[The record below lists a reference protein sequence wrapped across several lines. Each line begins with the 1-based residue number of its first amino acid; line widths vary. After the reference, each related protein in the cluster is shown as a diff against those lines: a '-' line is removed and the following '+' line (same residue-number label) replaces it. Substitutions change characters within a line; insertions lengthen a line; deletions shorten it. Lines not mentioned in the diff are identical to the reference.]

1 MADRIRKII
10 SPDGLKRAKNELAYL
25 FRLIAYEIGL
35 HGGLWENNLRKY
47 LDRTEHGVP
56 KNNKDRSYARGNL
69 NTQLMDD
76 RMTWNVFMQGLKFL
90 GATKIKFK
98 VELTWPS
105 GRTTTHS
112 MNVRANVPEE
122 QLSIAEIELGI
133 PPNVA
138 KIGVPAEDEAA
149 QVALDR
155 LDPQLREKVHAK
167 LEEVEK
173 IIDSTKKASIR
184 ERVSAKLD
192 DIMDSIKQAPESIRA
207 AYPPKKAVRD
217 MQRLTDAIDELNR
230 VGLVPEDVQ

>member
-76 RMTWNVFMQGLKFL
+76 RMTWNVFMQGLKFM
-90 GATKIKFK
+90 GASKIKFK

-112 MNVRANVPEE
+112 MNVRVPQPEE
-122 QLSIAEIELGI
+122 LSIAEIELGV
-133 PPNVA
+133 PPGVA
-138 KIGVPAEDEAA
+138 KIGVPTVLMDTAEIDAA
-149 QVALDR
+149 AE
-155 LDPQLREKVHAK
+155 RENVEHAQR
-167 LEEVEK
+167 
-173 IIDSTKKASIR
+173 IDAAA
-184 ERVSAKLD
+184 AKYGLKD
-192 DIMDSIKQAPESIRA
+192 KAPEAIA
-207 AYPPKKAVRD
+207 KAYPPKKALR
-217 MQRLTDAIDELNR
+217 
-230 VGLVPEDVQ
+230 DVQRFTTAVEELEQARVIPDDTQ

>member
-10 SPDGLKRAKNELAYL
+10 SPDGLKKAKNELAYL

-76 RMTWNVFMQGLKFL
+76 KMTWNVFMQGLKFM
-90 GATKIKFK
+90 GASKIKFK

-112 MNVRANVPEE
+112 MNVRVPQPEE
-122 QLSIAEIELGI
+122 LSIAEIELGV
-133 PPNVA
+133 PPGVA
-138 KIGVPAEDEAA
+138 KIGVPSVLMEADDIA
-149 QVALDR
+149 AATAVALEH
-155 LDPQLREKVHAK
+155 EKR
-167 LEEVEK
+167 
-173 IIDSTKKASIR
+173 IDSATAQFGLKYK
-184 ERVSAKLD
+184 
-192 DIMDSIKQAPESIRA
+192 APESIA
-207 AYPPKKAVRD
+207 KAFPPRKALRD
-217 MQRLTDAIDELNR
+217 AQRLTTAVE
-230 VGLVPEDVQ
+230 GLEQAKVIPDDTP

>member
-76 RMTWNVFMQGLKFL
+76 KMTWNVFMQGLKFL

-138 KIGVPAEDEAA
+138 KIGVPTEATEETSKPTSQLEDLQDMLAEM
-149 QVALDR
+149 
-155 LDPQLREKVHAK
+155 KHAGEVNSK
-167 LEEVEK
+167 LTEIME
-173 IIDSTKKASIR
+173 
-184 ERVSAKLD
+184 SAKKVPD
-192 DIMDSIKQAPESIRA
+192 TVRA
-207 AYPPKKAVRD
+207 AFPPKKALRD
-217 MQRLTDAIDELNR
+217 IQRLHDAVEEAER
-230 VGLVPEDVQ
+230 HFLVPDDNQ

>member
-76 RMTWNVFMQGLKFL
+76 KMTWNVFMQGLKFM
-90 GATKIKFK
+90 GASKIKFK

-112 MNVRANVPEE
+112 MNVRVPQPEE
-122 QLSIAEIELGI
+122 LSIAEIELGI
-133 PPNVA
+133 PPGVA
-138 KIGVPAEDEAA
+138 KIGVLMDTVELAAATAEALEHERRIDAA
-149 QVALDR
+149 T
-155 LDPQLREKVHAK
+155 AK
-167 LEEVEK
+167 SGLK
-173 IIDSTKKASIR
+173 DKT
-184 ERVSAKLD
+184 
-192 DIMDSIKQAPESIRA
+192 PESIA
-207 AYPPKKAVRD
+207 KAFPPRKALRD
-217 MQRLTDAIDELNR
+217 AQRLTTAVEGLEQAR
-230 VGLVPEDVQ
+230 VIPDDTP

>member
-10 SPDGLKRAKNELAYL
+10 SPDGLKKARNELAYL

-35 HGGLWENNLRKY
+35 HGGLWENNLRKH

-90 GATKIKFK
+90 GASKIKFK

-112 MNVRANVPEE
+112 MNVRVPQPEE
-122 QLSIAEIELGI
+122 LSIAEIELGV
-133 PPNVA
+133 PPGVA
-138 KIGVPAEDEAA
+138 KIGVPTAQMDSDEAA
-149 QVALDR
+149 AASQEAMVHENRIDAAAT
-155 LDPQLREKVHAK
+155 QFGLRDK
-167 LEEVEK
+167 
-173 IIDSTKKASIR
+173 
-184 ERVSAKLD
+184 
-192 DIMDSIKQAPESIRA
+192 APETIA
-207 AYPPKKAVRD
+207 KAYPPRKALRD
-217 MQRLTDAIDELNR
+217 AQRLTSAVQELEQAR
-230 VGLVPEDVQ
+230 VIPDDTQ